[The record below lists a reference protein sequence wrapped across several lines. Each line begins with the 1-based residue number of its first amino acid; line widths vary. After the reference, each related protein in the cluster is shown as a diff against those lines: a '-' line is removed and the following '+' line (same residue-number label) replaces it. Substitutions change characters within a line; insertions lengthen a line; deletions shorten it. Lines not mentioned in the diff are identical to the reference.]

1 MKNAREN
8 ANKLDSKDRAFA
20 YCDLI
25 VPMMEE
31 LRAAADHLEPLVDD
45 EMWPLV
51 KYREMLFIR

>member
-1 MKNAREN
+1 MKNARQN
-8 ANKLDSKDRAFA
+8 ANQLDSKQRAFA
-20 YCDLI
+20 YCDEV

-31 LRAAADHLEPLVDD
+31 LRTAADKLEPLVDD